1 MPDKRTLTVYI
12 DYKSPYAFLAQQ
24 ATRDLERECGV
35 EIDFLPYTLD
45 IPSFLGSAE
54 VDERGQVIREER
66 NPHQWRRVH
75 YVYMDCRRE
84 GERQG
89 LTIRGP
95 RKIFD
100 SSLAHIGFLWAKRA
114 GNPRA
119 FHDAVF
125 ERFWRRE
132 LDIEKPELIEAVLE
146 SSDIDA
152 RGFGEFLG
160 GEGRREHDRIRAEAE
175 AKGVF
180 GVPSYLISD
189 ELFWGSERIE
199 RVRERIHELVP

>member
-1 MPDKRTLTVYI
+1 MTAMPSIAHYF

-24 ATRDLERECGV
+24 ATRALERECGV
-35 EIDFLPYTLD
+35 VVEFLPYTLD

-54 VDERGQVIREER
+54 VDERGRVVSEAR

-84 GERQG
+84 AERQG

-100 SSLAHIGFLWAKRA
+100 SSIAHVGFLWAKRA
-114 GNPRA
+114 GDPFA
-119 FHDAVF
+119 YHDAVF
-125 ERFWRRE
+125 ERFWRRD
-132 LDIEKPELIEAVLE
+132 LDIESAESIRAVLE
-146 SSDIDA
+146 SAGVDA
-152 RGFGEFLG
+152 RGFADFLA

-180 GVPSYLISD
+180 GVPSYLVGD

-199 RVRERIHELVP
+199 RVRERIRDLVR